1 MSRIVFVNGEW
12 KPEAEATISIFDR
25 GLLFADAIYEVTAV
39 INRKLIDYPGHTA
52 RLKRSLEA
60 LGIPSPVSDSELLD
74 LHRQIIERNDLES
87 GLIYLQISRGAA
99 DRDFLFGDGMQP
111 SIIMFT
117 QKKNVLENPKW
128 ETGLSVVTV
137 PEGRWAN
144 RQIKTVQLLYSS
156 MMKTEAAKAGAD
168 DVFLVEDGLITEA
181 SSSNV
186 HIVTREGVL
195 ATRNLSNALLHGIT
209 RASVL
214 SLAQGSDL
222 KVEERAFSVDEVLS
236 AAEVFITSASAFVM
250 PVVRVDGRSIGHG
263 KPGPVSRKL
272 LQTYIRDRLANA
284 I

>member
-1 MSRIVFVNGEW
+1 MSRIVYVNGEW
-12 KPEAEATISIFDR
+12 KPEAEATISVFDR

-39 INRKLIDYPGHTA
+39 SNRKLIDYSGHTA

-60 LGIPSPVSDSELLD
+60 LGIPSPVSESELLD

-87 GLIYLQISRGAA
+87 GLIYLQISRGVA
-99 DRDFLFGDGMQP
+99 DRDFLFQDGMQP

-128 ETGLSVVTV
+128 ETGLSVITV

-144 RQIKTVQLLYSS
+144 RQIKTVQLLYPS

-186 HIVTREGVL
+186 HIVTKDGVL
-195 ATRNLSNALLHGIT
+195 ATRHLSNALLHGIT

-214 SLAQGSDL
+214 SLAQRSDL

-250 PVVRVDGRSIGHG
+250 PVVRVDGSLIGDG
-263 KPGPVSRKL
+263 KPGPVSRRL

>member
-1 MSRIVFVNGEW
+1 MSRIVYVNGEW
-12 KPEAEATISIFDR
+12 KPEAEATISVFDR

-39 INRKLIDYPGHTA
+39 SNRKLIDYSGHTA

-60 LGIPSPVSDSELLD
+60 LGIPSPVSESELLD

-87 GLIYLQISRGAA
+87 GLIYLQISRGVA
-99 DRDFLFGDGMQP
+99 DRDFLFQDGMQP

-128 ETGLSVVTV
+128 ETGLSVITV

-144 RQIKTVQLLYSS
+144 RQIKTVQLLYPS

-186 HIVTREGVL
+186 HIVTKDGVL
-195 ATRNLSNALLHGIT
+195 ATRHLSNALLHGIT

-214 SLAQGSDL
+214 SLAQRSDL

-250 PVVRVDGRSIGHG
+250 PVVRVDGSSIGDG
-263 KPGPVSRKL
+263 KPGPVSRRL